1 MRHISLQV
9 TQVGI
14 KSPVLDQCIFDEVE
28 AIRRELNTHNQ
39 LQRARYRARRQGR
52 AHLTVLSAV

>member
-9 TQVGI
+9 THAGI
-14 KSPVLDQCIFDEVE
+14 KLPVTDRCVFDDAE

-39 LQRARYRARRQGR
+39 LQRARYRARQQGR
-52 AHLTVLSAV
+52 PHLTVVGTA